1 MENKYEKIN
10 RITVALKDLV
20 IEINKIEKYNNFHIL
35 FDYGK
40 KGIRVYCQSIQEN

>member
-20 IEINKIEKYNNFHIL
+20 IEINKIEKFL
-35 FDYGK
+35 
-40 KGIRVYCQSIQEN
+40 ENRYSRCPEVSWK